1 MNAVQDID
9 DISLNIQIQVS
20 KWKLSTVNRL
30 SLLAGIG
37 FALLGVAYLSVPKSI
52 YHFGLDSLR
61 STQSE
66 PSQPS
71 NAMMWVFRFIGACL
85 VVVSISYL
93 V

>member
-1 MNAVQDID
+1 M
-9 DISLNIQIQVS
+9 
-20 KWKLSTVNRL
+20 NRL

-52 YHFGLDSLR
+52 YHFGLDSLG

-66 PSQPS
+66 SSQPS
-71 NAMMWVFRFIGACL
+71 NATMWVFRYIGACL

-93 V
+93 F